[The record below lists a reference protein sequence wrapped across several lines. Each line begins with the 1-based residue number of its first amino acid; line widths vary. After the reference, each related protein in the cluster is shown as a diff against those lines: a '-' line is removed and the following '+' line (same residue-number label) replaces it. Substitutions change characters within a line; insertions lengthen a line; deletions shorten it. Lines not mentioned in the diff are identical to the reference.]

1 MSLGYVKE
9 NPELFKDT
17 VLHKEVWI
25 NEDGLEQRYIV
36 TFSLKYME
44 YTKALRERHVQR
56 AQKLLDNPALL
67 SKKRTTDYKR
77 FIDQLEFADDGTIVE
92 NKAFV
97 LNEERIAEEARYDG
111 FYAVATN
118 LEDPAED
125 IIRVNANRWQ
135 IEECFRIMKSEF
147 KARPVYLSRDDRI
160 RAHFLTCFLALVIY
174 RCLERKLDNRY
185 TCQQLLNTLRSMDFR
200 YISGDGYIPSYTR
213 TEITD
218 ALHEC
223 FGFRTDYEILS
234 KAAFKKIF
242 NFTKS

>member
-1 MSLGYVKE
+1 MTGRNDRILYYDCT
-9 NPELFKDT
+9 NYYFEL
-17 VLHKEVWI
+17 
-25 NEDGLEQRYIV
+25 
-36 TFSLKYME
+36 
-44 YTKALRERHVQR
+44 
-56 AQKLLDNPALL
+56 
-67 SKKRTTDYKR
+67 
-77 FIDQLEFADDGTIVE
+77 
-92 NKAFV
+92 
-97 LNEERIAEEARYDG
+97 EEA
-111 FYAVATN
+111 
-118 LEDPAED
+118 
-125 IIRVNANRWQ
+125 
-135 IEECFRIMKSEF
+135 S
-147 KARPVYLSRDDRI
+147 I